1 MLGDEGERLLRR
13 LQCGAL
19 ILIACG
25 LAAHLGEVW
34 GQ

>member
-1 MLGDEGERLLRR
+1 MNAGEFFWTLYLT
-13 LQCGAL
+13 
-19 ILIACG
+19 IIACG